1 MLSAQRLC
9 VYREVVRCGS
19 LAAAARALSFTQ
31 SAVSQQIA
39 ALERE
44 AGVPLLER
52 SHRGTRPTAA
62 GRVLARHAERIVA
75 QLREAERDLEAAAA
89 GNAGD
94 VRVAAFPTAA
104 AAFFTGTIAELERR
118 APQIDV
124 TLIEADPEES
134 LSLLR
139 AGEIDLALDFDYD
152 LLPTE
157 LGDEFTVSPLLSE
170 ELLVALPA
178 NDLLARRSRLYLA
191 DLRDERWIGGGYGCS
206 DILRAVCARA
216 GFTPTIVFE
225 CNDYAIAQGLVASG
239 MGIALVP
246 ALVLANLRSDVA
258 ARPVVDVR
266 ARRRIRALLR
276 ANAYRTPAVDSVL
289 ALISEHA
296 ATDSTA
302 DQWLTRIQALSD
314 GDARSGAATLNA
326 VP

>member
-1 MLSAQRLC
+1 MTHPVAW
-9 VYREVVRCGS
+9 
-19 LAAAARALSFTQ
+19 
-31 SAVSQQIA
+31 
-39 ALERE
+39 
-44 AGVPLLER
+44 
-52 SHRGTRPTAA
+52 
-62 GRVLARHAERIVA
+62 RI
-75 QLREAERDLEAAAA
+75 E
-89 GNAGD
+89 N
-94 VRVAAFPTAA
+94 PK
-104 AAFFTGTIAELERR
+104 RR

-246 ALVLANLRSDVA
+246 ALVLANLRADVA
-258 ARPVVDVR
+258 ARPVDGLD
-266 ARRRIRALLR
+266 RR
-276 ANAYRTPAVDSVL
+276 PM
-289 ALISEHA
+289 
-296 ATDSTA
+296 A
-302 DQWLTRIQALSD
+302 DQDPGALRWRRGVGGSHSQRRSLIH
-314 GDARSGAATLNA
+314 ARSFRDA
-326 VP
+326 